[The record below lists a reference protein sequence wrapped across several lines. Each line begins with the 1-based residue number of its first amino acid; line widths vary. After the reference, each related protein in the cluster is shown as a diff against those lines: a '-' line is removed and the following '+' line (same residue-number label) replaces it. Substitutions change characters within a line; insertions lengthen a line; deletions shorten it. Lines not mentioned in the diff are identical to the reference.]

1 MLPYIENEIP
11 LAILLK
17 ALQVANDKSI
27 FDIIFYG
34 QDHDAIKQDAA
45 LIVEFQRIADLGSH
59 IKNAEEA
66 IEYIASK
73 AKKTLAA
80 SINPIQHIRDILNK
94 EILPHLGTHEQHL
107 KKAYFVGHM
116 TYKLLQVA
124 LGREDVDDRDH
135 FANKRIDMAGPLL
148 AVLFRMSFKKVR
160 AEAGRYLQ
168 KCVETSKGFSLSQ
181 AINPKCITNGL
192 KYSLATGNWTDQSKF
207 TQSKAGVSQLLS
219 RGTAAS
225 TLSHL
230 RRINTPIGKKG
241 KLVKP
246 RQVHNTHWMA
256 LCPSETPEGQ
266 QCGLVKNLSLG
277 ACVSTNS
284 IKLPII
290 HALKQLGIET
300 DFRTIH
306 DDSKSQ
312 LDIKFIVNGDWIG
325 VLKIPQA
332 SDAISKLKHMRRVG
346 LLSAEMSVAYH
357 VEAKE
362 VQIQTD
368 AGRIYRALIIQDPDV
383 PIPDQKARDIAN
395 SSLQHPLEWN
405 HLLRS
410 GVVEYIDKNEEE
422 SLLVALHPPS
432 IGLTQGLSGL
442 SEADEHVFGIHDGA
456 YMKRYTHCELH
467 TSLMLGVAASIIPFP
482 QHNQSPR
489 NTYQCLYY
497 QEPILMANGKN
508 PFF

>member
-1 MLPYIENEIP
+1 
-11 LAILLK
+11 
-17 ALQVANDKSI
+17 
-27 FDIIFYG
+27 
-34 QDHDAIKQDAA
+34 
-45 LIVEFQRIADLGSH
+45 
-59 IKNAEEA
+59 
-66 IEYIASK
+66 
-73 AKKTLAA
+73 
-80 SINPIQHIRDILNK
+80 
-94 EILPHLGTHEQHL
+94 
-107 KKAYFVGHM
+107 M

-124 LGREDVDDRDH
+124 LGREEVDDRDH

-160 AEAGRYLQ
+160 AEAGRFLQ

-284 IKLPII
+284 IKLPVI

-300 DFRTIH
+300 DFHTIH
-306 DDSKSQ
+306 SQDQSKSQ
-312 LDIKFIVNGDWIG
+312 LDIKFILNGDWVG
-325 VLKIPQA
+325 VLETPQA
-332 SDAISKLKHMRRVG
+332 YNAILKLKSMRRMG

-357 VEAKE
+357 VEARE

-368 AGRIYRALIIQDPDV
+368 AGRIYRALIVQDPDAQV
-383 PIPDQKARDIAN
+383 KDFHF
-395 SSLQHPLEWN
+395 HP
-405 HLLRS
+405 
-410 GVVEYIDKNEEE
+410 Y
-422 SLLVALHPPS
+422 
-432 IGLTQGLSGL
+432 
-442 SEADEHVFGIHDGA
+442 
-456 YMKRYTHCELH
+456 
-467 TSLMLGVAASIIPFP
+467 
-482 QHNQSPR
+482 
-489 NTYQCLYY
+489 
-497 QEPILMANGKN
+497 
-508 PFF
+508 